1 MVLWFAGA
9 AFVLVWVIFRSPA
22 LDYRLVMLGAV
33 LPVGEALVGG
43 PWLAHTLVGGVALM
57 LVVVLATPRR
67 RLVRRRW
74 ISLPIGMLLHLAL
87 DGSFTRTELF
97 WWPFFGLDQLGKG
110 GVPEVERGLG
120 PALVLDLIGLAC
132 LVWSYRRFGLDDP
145 DRRRTFLRTGRLD
158 RRLAA
163 ER

>member
-43 PWLAHTLVGGVALM
+43 PWALHTLVGGVALL
-57 LVVVLATPRR
+57 LVVVLATQRR

-74 ISLPIGMLLHLAL
+74 ISLPIGVLLHLAL

-97 WWPFFGLDQLGKG
+97 WWPFFGLDALGQG
-110 GVPEVERGLG
+110 GVPEVTRGLG
-120 PALVLDLIGLAC
+120 PAAFFDLIGLAC
-132 LVWSYRRFGLDDP
+132 LVWCYRRFGLDDP
-145 DRRRTFLRTGRLD
+145 DRRLAFLRTGHLD

-163 ER
+163 GR

>member
-1 MVLWFAGA
+1 VVLWFAGA

-43 PWLAHTLVGGVALM
+43 PWLLHTLVGGVALL
-57 LVVVLATPRR
+57 LVVVLATQRR

-74 ISLPIGMLLHLAL
+74 IGLPIGVLLHLAL
-87 DGSFTRTELF
+87 DGSFTRAGLF
-97 WWPFFGLDQLGKG
+97 WWPFLGLDEIGQG

-120 PALVLDLIGLAC
+120 PAVVFELIGLVC
-132 LVWSYRRFGLDDP
+132 LVWCYRRFGLDDP
-145 DRRRTFLRTGRLD
+145 GRRQVFLGTGHLD

>member
-33 LPVGEALVGG
+33 LPVGEGLVGG
-43 PWLAHTLVGGVALM
+43 PWILHTLVGGVALL
-57 LVVVLATPRR
+57 LVVVLATQRR

-74 ISLPIGMLLHLAL
+74 IGLPIGVLLHLAL
-87 DGSFTRTELF
+87 DGSFTRSGLF
-97 WWPFFGLDQLGKG
+97 WWPFLGLDQLGQG
-110 GVPEVERGLG
+110 GVPEIELGLA
-120 PALVLDLIGLAC
+120 PALVFDLIGLAC
-132 LVWSYRRFGLDDP
+132 LVWCYRRFGLDDP
-145 DRRRTFLRTGRLD
+145 ARRQVFLTTGHLD

>member
-1 MVLWFAGA
+1 MVLWFVGA

-43 PWLAHTLVGGVALM
+43 PWLGHTLVGGVALL
-57 LVVVLATPRR
+57 LVVVLATQRR

-74 ISLPIGMLLHLAL
+74 ISLPIGVLLHLAL
-87 DGSFTRTELF
+87 DGSFTRAELF
-97 WWPFFGLDQLGKG
+97 WWPFFGLDQLGDG
-110 GVPEVERGLG
+110 GVPEVARGLG
-120 PALVLDLIGLAC
+120 PVVFFDLVGLAC
-132 LVWSYRRFGLDDP
+132 LVWCYRRFGLDDP
-145 DRRRTFLRTGRLD
+145 GRRRTFLQTGHLD